1 MHFSTVAHFNYD
13 KGKIFPVQA
22 CHPPPKKTEEHDEEV
37 IVSKA
42 SATTAQL
49 MWQSRQIYLDG

>member
-1 MHFSTVAHFNYD
+1 MTKARYFRCKLAL
-13 KGKIFPVQA
+13 PQ
-22 CHPPPKKTEEHDEEV
+22 KKTEEHDEEV

-42 SATTAQL
+42 SATAAQL